1 METEKRIKQFTV
13 AENLVVKVEPNREHE
28 FLMTTEDVAN
38 GYGVS
43 GGTVRKH
50 RLEHNEELIEG
61 KHFILVEN
69 TEMNGATKSNA
80 DRKSAN
86 YKKILWTKRGIVR
99 LGFFIKSERAKL
111 FRDRAED
118 LMIFVSE
125 QADKAQQLSIWPE
138 PEKRKHNRL
147 TQERLVDLLADVA
160 KIDDKELRLSIVN
173 KLINTHHEKK
183 D

>member
-1 METEKRIKQFTV
+1 MNTEKQFTV
-13 AENLVVKVEPNREHE
+13 AEILIVMVEPSKEHE
-28 FLMTTEDVAN
+28 FLMTTNEVAK

-43 GGTVRKH
+43 GNTIRTHKLSH
-50 RLEHNEELIEG
+50 LKELIEG
-61 KHFILVEN
+61 KHFIMVEN
-69 TEMNGATKSNA
+69 TKMNGVGKNDSDRESATY
-80 DRKSAN
+80 RQT
-86 YKKILWTKRGIVR
+86 LWTKRGIVR

-111 FRDRAED
+111 FRDWAED
-118 LMIFVSE
+118 LVLFVAE
-125 QADKAQQLSIWPE
+125 QAEKTHQLSIWPE

-173 KLINTHHEKK
+173 KLINTNHEKK

>member
-1 METEKRIKQFTV
+1 MNTGKQFTV
-13 AENLVVKVEPNREHE
+13 AENLVVTVEPNKEHE
-28 FLMTTEDVAN
+28 FLMSTAEVAK
-38 GYGVS
+38 GYGINVNTLR
-43 GGTVRKH
+43 GHKH
-50 RLEHNEELIEG
+50 EHRNELIEG
-61 KHFILVEN
+61 KHFITSVGKTN
-69 TEMNGATKSNA
+69 AFGNKSIATF
-80 DRKSAN
+80 
-86 YKKILWTKRGIVR
+86 WTKRGIIR

-111 FRDRAED
+111 FRDWAED
-118 LMIFVSE
+118 LVIFVSE

-147 TQERLVDLLADVA
+147 TQERLVDLLADVT